1 MRIKET
7 IKSQYFAALEMLRQ
21 VILEC
26 PDSLWTNTAYSNP
39 FWNTAFHVLF
49 YTHLYLQPREED
61 FVPWEKHKHEYVS
74 LGVSEERKGG
84 GEPYAKEDLLAYL
97 ELVLEQVEEQV
108 DRLDLDAESGF
119 NWLPFDKLELQFYN
133 IRHVQQHSGELSE
146 RLGSQGDY
154 EVRWVGMKPG

>member
-21 VILEC
+21 VIMEC
-26 PDSLWTNTAYSNP
+26 PDSLWISAEYSNP
-39 FWNTAFHVLF
+39 FWNTVFHVLF

-61 FVPWEKHKHEYVS
+61 FVPWDKHNDEVVS
-74 LGVSEERKGG
+74 LGGSEDGEVKR
-84 GEPYAKEDLLAYL
+84 EPYAKEDLLAYL
-97 ELVLEQVEEQV
+97 ELVLEQAEEQV

-133 IRHVQQHSGELSE
+133 IRHVQQHTGELSE